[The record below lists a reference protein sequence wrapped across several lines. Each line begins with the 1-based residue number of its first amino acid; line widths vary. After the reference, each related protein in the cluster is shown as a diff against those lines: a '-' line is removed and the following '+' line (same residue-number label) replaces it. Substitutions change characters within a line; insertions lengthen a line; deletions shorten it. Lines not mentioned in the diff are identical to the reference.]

1 MNRPPLIM
9 RLRMQRNNGTLRLWL
24 PLFLIYPL
32 LAILA
37 LLLVP
42 LVLIAALLLWP
53 WGWSRTLLLCG
64 PYLFRV
70 MCALRELEVDIQ
82 QKHEKF
88 FISFK

>member
-32 LAILA
+32 LAVLA

-42 LVLIAALLLWP
+42 LVLIAALFLWP

-64 PYLFRV
+64 PYLCRV
-70 MCALRELEVDIQ
+70 ICALRELEVDIQ